1 MSGLEDTNT
10 NSLAAVKVED
20 KTTDEPLANI
30 FVFRE
35 LKSALTFFSYKGK
48 KKQKGS
54 EWEEK
59 LKFQKVITWGWRVGG
74 CEVIFSPETVRILC
88 FYGWSFVKQKESIR
102 EEHFRIRE
110 VKRCYIHYFKYLGY

>member
-30 FVFRE
+30 FVFRD

-48 KKQKGS
+48 KNR
-54 EWEEK
+54 
-59 LKFQKVITWGWRVGG
+59 RVQNGKK
-74 CEVIFSPETVRILC
+74 SWT
-88 FYGWSFVKQKESIR
+88 
-102 EEHFRIRE
+102 FR
-110 VKRCYIHYFKYLGY
+110 K